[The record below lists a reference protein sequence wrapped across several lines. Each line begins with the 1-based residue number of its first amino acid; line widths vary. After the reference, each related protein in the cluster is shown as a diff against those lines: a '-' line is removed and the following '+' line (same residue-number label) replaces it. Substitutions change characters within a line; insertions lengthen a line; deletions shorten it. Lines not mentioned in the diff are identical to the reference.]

1 MFEIIGIDFFF
12 NFSFSEG
19 ISLGYRLL
27 NIYNVVLNLYST
39 DKGF

>member
-1 MFEIIGIDFFF
+1 MFEIIGIDFFSILVLVRVF
-12 NFSFSEG
+12 PWD
-19 ISLGYRLL
+19 IRLL